1 MGYACKKSPIAGE
14 GVEKTMSAVGKKN
27 VPMAALAFFYL
38 AFLGVEYLFDE
49 KVALL
54 AGAGSVAM
62 AESAVVG
69 ISVAGFLLYPLA
81 LRLAPRRIDPLLL
94 VAGGVA
100 AACCVATGTATQL
113 AIVYAAGAA
122 GLLCLGFVGA
132 AAHDAVARERE
143 DAGIASTVGVAYTAA
158 ILLQVELQGLTEA
171 GPMRAALLAAAC
183 LASAALG
190 AARAAAPKAPEA
202 EAFAD
207 ALATCSLPI
216 LTAVVA
222 LMTCIFSTL
231 NVTLTGMHAAGQV
244 DLGSWPRLLLAASAL
259 ASGFALD
266 RLSRRYAPVAMALVS
281 TLSCFA
287 IFSAVSGGPAL
298 MCTAVFY
305 LGSGAFV
312 VFFTSAFMLA
322 GRASSPSGLWSS
334 AGRVVNNVVSLAVA
348 APALALVTRA
358 NGLATSA
365 VVLVVLA
372 AIYAL
377 VFLWLEKVAAPTVS
391 GEPPAPAAP
400 PAPDAPSVPA
410 PLDPDQKLATFSSAF
425 GLTERET
432 EVLAALTTSDSSMQD
447 LARQLYM
454 SRTALY
460 RHISSMCG
468 RVGVDNRQALL
479 LCYFS
484 WRPGDLG

>member
-334 AGRVVNNVVSLAVA
+334 AGRVVNNVVSLAVGGEATGMDGAAARRAHALFDAAYLLTVAACA
-348 APALALVTRA
+348 APLLLRRRRPRA
-358 NGLATSA
+358 RDRFERRVRAAWGIFLHGI
-365 VVLVVLA
+365 VPA
-372 AIYAL
+372 AIVLYPL
-377 VFLWLEKVAAPTVS
+377 TFGMRLRDFAAFYPEQAV
-391 GEPPAPAAP
+391 
-400 PAPDAPSVPA
+400 
-410 PLDPDQKLATFSSAF
+410 
-425 GLTERET
+425 
-432 EVLAALTTSDSSMQD
+432 
-447 LARQLYM
+447 
-454 SRTALY
+454 
-460 RHISSMCG
+460 I
-468 RVGVDNRQALL
+468 GVVCAALL
-479 LCYFS
+479 LAGGV
-484 WRPGDLG
+484 RRLGCRRRGRSC

>member
-1 MGYACKKSPIAGE
+1 
-14 GVEKTMSAVGKKN
+14 
-27 VPMAALAFFYL
+27 
-38 AFLGVEYLFDE
+38 
-49 KVALL
+49 
-54 AGAGSVAM
+54 
-62 AESAVVG
+62 
-69 ISVAGFLLYPLA
+69 
-81 LRLAPRRIDPLLL
+81 
-94 VAGGVA
+94 
-100 AACCVATGTATQL
+100 
-113 AIVYAAGAA
+113 
-122 GLLCLGFVGA
+122 
-132 AAHDAVARERE
+132 
-143 DAGIASTVGVAYTAA
+143 
-158 ILLQVELQGLTEA
+158 
-171 GPMRAALLAAAC
+171 
-183 LASAALG
+183 
-190 AARAAAPKAPEA
+190 
-202 EAFAD
+202 
-207 ALATCSLPI
+207 
-216 LTAVVA
+216 
-222 LMTCIFSTL
+222 
-231 NVTLTGMHAAGQV
+231 
-244 DLGSWPRLLLAASAL
+244 
-259 ASGFALD
+259 
-266 RLSRRYAPVAMALVS
+266 
-281 TLSCFA
+281 
-287 IFSAVSGGPAL
+287 

-377 VFLWLEKVAAPTVS
+377 VFLWLEKVAAPTVSGEPPAPAEKAAAPTVS

>member
-1 MGYACKKSPIAGE
+1 
-14 GVEKTMSAVGKKN
+14 MSVIRKN

-62 AESAVVG
+62 AESVVVG
-69 ISVAGFLLYPLA
+69 ISVAGFLLYPPA
-81 LRLAPRRIDPLLL
+81 LRFSERRIKPLLL
-94 VAGGVA
+94 VAGGLA
-100 AACCVATGTATQL
+100 AACSVEIGVAEQPVA
-113 AIVYAAGAA
+113 VYVAGAV

-158 ILLQVELQGLTEA
+158 ILLQVELQELTEA
-171 GPMRAALLAAAC
+171 GLMRAALLAAAC
-183 LASAALG
+183 LASAAPA
-190 AARAAAPKAPEA
+190 AARAAVPKALETAASGDVP
-202 EAFAD
+202 
-207 ALATCSLPI
+207 ATRALPI
-216 LTAVVA
+216 LAAIVA
-222 LMTCIFSTL
+222 PMTRIFSTL

-298 MCTAVFY
+298 MCAAVFY

-322 GRASSPSGLWSS
+322 GRASSPSGLWPS

-358 NGLATSA
+358 NSLAISA

-372 AIYAL
+372 AIYAP
-377 VFLWLEKVAAPTVS
+377 VFLWLEKGAEPTVP
-391 GEPPAPAAP
+391 GEPPAPAA
-400 PAPDAPSVPA
+400 ATLADAPSAPA
-410 PLDPDQKLATFSSAF
+410 PLDPDQRLAAFSSAF

-447 LARQLYM
+447 LARQLFM

-484 WRPGDLG
+484 WRPEDLG

>member
-1 MGYACKKSPIAGE
+1 
-14 GVEKTMSAVGKKN
+14 MSDVGKKN
-27 VPMAALAFFYL
+27 LSMAVLSFFYL

-49 KVALL
+49 KVANL

-69 ISVAGFLLYPLA
+69 VSVVGFLLYPLT
-81 LRLAPRRIDPLLL
+81 LKLAARRIKPSLLA
-94 VAGGVA
+94 AGGAA
-100 AACCVATGTATQL
+100 AACSVALGVAEQLTA
-113 AIVYAAGAA
+113 IYVAGAA

-132 AAHDAVARERE
+132 AAHDTVARERE
-143 DAGIASTVGVAYTAA
+143 DAGIASIVGVAYAVA
-158 ILLQVELQGLTEA
+158 IIVQVELQGLTEA
-171 GPMRAALLAAAC
+171 GLMRAALLAAAC
-183 LASAALG
+183 LASAALAG
-190 AARAAAPKAPEA
+190 VRAAAPKTPETAASDDAPA
-202 EAFAD
+202 TR
-207 ALATCSLPI
+207 ALPVLAAI
-216 LTAVVA
+216 VA

-244 DLGSWPRLLLAASAL
+244 DLGSWPRLLLAGSAL

-298 MCTAVFY
+298 LCAAVFY

-322 GRASSPSGLWSS
+322 GRASAPSGLWPS

-358 NGLATSA
+358 NGLAVSA

-372 AIYAL
+372 VIYAL
-377 VFLWLEKVAAPTVS
+377 VFLWLEKGTGPTVT
-391 GEPPAPAAP
+391 GEPTAPVTPPAPGAP
-400 PAPDAPSVPA
+400 PAPVP
-410 PLDPDQKLATFSSAF
+410 LGPDQKLAAFSSAF

-484 WRPGDLG
+484 WQPEDLG

>member
-1 MGYACKKSPIAGE
+1 
-14 GVEKTMSAVGKKN
+14 
-27 VPMAALAFFYL
+27 MAALAFFYL

-62 AESAVVG
+62 AESVVVG
-69 ISVAGFLLYPLA
+69 ISVAGFLLYPPA
-81 LRLAPRRIDPLLL
+81 LRFSERRIKPLLL
-94 VAGGVA
+94 VAGGLA
-100 AACCVATGTATQL
+100 AACSVEIGVAEQPVA
-113 AIVYAAGAA
+113 VYVAGAV
-122 GLLCLGFVGA
+122 GLLCLGFVGV

-158 ILLQVELQGLTEA
+158 ILLQVELQELTEA
-171 GPMRAALLAAAC
+171 GLMRAALLAAA
-183 LASAALG
+183 
-190 AARAAAPKAPEA
+190 R
-202 EAFAD
+202 
-207 ALATCSLPI
+207 
-216 LTAVVA
+216 
-222 LMTCIFSTL
+222 IFSTL

-298 MCTAVFY
+298 MCAAVFY

-322 GRASSPSGLWSS
+322 GRASSPSGLWPS

-358 NGLATSA
+358 NSLAISA

-372 AIYAL
+372 AIYAP
-377 VFLWLEKVAAPTVS
+377 VFLWLEKGAEPTVP
-391 GEPPAPAAP
+391 GEPPAPAA
-400 PAPDAPSVPA
+400 AILADAPSAPA
-410 PLDPDQKLATFSSAF
+410 PLDPDQRLAAFSSAF

-447 LARQLYM
+447 LARQLFM

-460 RHISSMCG
+460 RHISSLCG

-484 WRPGDLG
+484 WRPEDLG